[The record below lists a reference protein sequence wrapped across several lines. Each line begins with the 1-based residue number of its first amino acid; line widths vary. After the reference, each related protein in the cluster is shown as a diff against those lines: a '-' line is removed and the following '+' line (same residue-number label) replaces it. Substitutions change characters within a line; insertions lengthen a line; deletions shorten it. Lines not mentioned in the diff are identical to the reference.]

1 MLDETKKKAN
11 IYAFEWKYE
20 VEKPIVNKQNEK
32 VVLPSMNQDAA
43 SESQSNLGE
52 MFASQHALKVGEK
65 ISSSSYQNDF
75 MAKKVLSRK

>member
-52 MFASQHALKVGEK
+52 MFAS
-65 ISSSSYQNDF
+65 
-75 MAKKVLSRK
+75 